1 MTARK
6 IAIVG
11 LGLIGG
17 SLGLALKQAKGDELE
32 IIGFARRPETAS
44 EAVRRGVVDGTE
56 AQLARAVSRA
66 DVVVIATPVLT
77 IKDILRDI
85 AGHLSPNSIVTDTG
99 STKVQIMKWARE
111 YLPSTVSFIGGHPMT
126 GKETTGL
133 GEAEARLLKDCV
145 YCLTPAQPIVPS
157 QESGVRSQK
166 TRMGG
171 GLMTLDSRLADSTE
185 ASRAM
190 ERLVEWVGARSLFI
204 SAEEHDELVAGIS
217 HLPILLSSA
226 LVSVLARSP
235 LWPQMAKLA
244 ATGYRDSTRLASGSP
259 ELNYGICSTN
269 QRAIIAWIDRYV
281 EELNEYRHLVLEG
294 EQELEKLFLKA
305 REMRQRWLENEGR
318 RFKKNLPVDSRESR
332 VPSSESGDEG
342 GRGTNDPGL

>member
-6 IAIVG
+6 IAVVG

-111 YLPSTVSFIGGHPMT
+111 YLPSTVSFVGGHPMT

-133 GEAEARLLKDCV
+133 EEAEPGLFQDCV
-145 YCLTPAQPIVPS
+145 YCLTPATSFEYRVS
-157 QESGVRSQK
+157 SLEE
-166 TRMGG
+166 GG
-171 GLMTLDSRLADSTE
+171 GGRPRNSELRTLNLMES
-185 ASRAM
+185 
-190 ERLVEWVGARSLFI
+190 LVKSVGARPLFI

-294 EQELEKLFLKA
+294 EQELEKSFLKT

-318 RFKKNLPVDSRESR
+318 RFKKNLPMDSRESR
-332 VPSSESGDEG
+332 VRRRGWEGD
-342 GRGTNDPGL
+342 

>member
-1 MTARK
+1 MTVNR
-6 IAIVG
+6 IAIIG

-44 EAVRRGVVDGTE
+44 EAVRRGAVDRAE
-56 AQLARAVSRA
+56 AQLARAVSGA
-66 DVVVIATPVLT
+66 DIVVIATPVLT
-77 IKDILRDI
+77 MEDILRAI
-85 AGHLSPNSIVTDTG
+85 ADHLPPDSIVTDTG

-111 YLPSTVSFIGGHPMT
+111 YLPATVSFVGGHPMT

-133 GEAEARLLKDCV
+133 EEAEPGLFRGCV
-145 YCLTPAQPIVPS
+145 YCLTPAQSIAS
-157 QESGVRSQK
+157 S
-166 TRMGG
+166 
-171 GLMTLDSRLADSTE
+171 LADSNK

-190 ERLVEWVGARSLFI
+190 ESLVKSVGARPLFI
-204 SAEEHDELVAGIS
+204 SAEEHDQLVAGIS

-226 LVSVLARSP
+226 LVSLLARSP
-235 LWPQMAKLA
+235 VWPQMAELA

-269 QRAIIAWIDRYV
+269 QGAIIAWIDRYI

-294 EQELEKLFLKA
+294 GPELEESLRDA
-305 REMRQRWLENEGR
+305 RGIRQRWLENEGR
-318 RFKKNLPVDSRESR
+318 RFNSRGSGGKDRANDSKF
-332 VPSSESGDEG
+332 
-342 GRGTNDPGL
+342 

>member
-17 SLGLALKQAKGDELE
+17 SLGLALKQVKGDEVE
-32 IIGFARRPETAS
+32 IIGFDRRPEAVS
-44 EAVRRGVVDGTE
+44 EAVRRGVVDRAE

-66 DVVVIATPVLT
+66 DVVIIATPVLA
-77 IKDILRDI
+77 IRDILRDI
-85 AGHLSPNSIVTDTG
+85 ADHLPPNSIVTDTG

-111 YLPSTVSFIGGHPMT
+111 YLPATVTFIGGHPMT
-126 GKETTGL
+126 GKETTGVE
-133 GEAEARLLKDCV
+133 EAEPGLFQGCV
-145 YCLTPAQPIVPS
+145 YCLTPAQSIIPES
-157 QESGVRSQK
+157 QSRE
-166 TRMGG
+166 TRVGG
-171 GLMTLDSRLADSTE
+171 GLMTLDSRDSTE

-190 ERLVEWVGARSLFI
+190 ERLVKSVGARPLLI
-204 SAEEHDELVAGIS
+204 SAEEHDRLVAGIS
-217 HLPILLSSA
+217 HLPILLSAA

-269 QRAIIAWIDRYV
+269 QGAIIALIDRYV

-294 EQELEKLFLKA
+294 NRELEKSFLKA

-318 RFKKNLPVDSRESR
+318 RFDSRESEVR
-332 VPSSESGDEG
+332 RQNPE
-342 GRGTNDPGL
+342 